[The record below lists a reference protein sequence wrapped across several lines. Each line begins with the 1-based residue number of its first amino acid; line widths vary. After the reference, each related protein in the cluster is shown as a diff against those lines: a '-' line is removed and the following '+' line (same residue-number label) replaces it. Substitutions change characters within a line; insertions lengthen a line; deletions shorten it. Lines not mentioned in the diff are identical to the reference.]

1 MQNKWLSSWRGQGQ
15 PSEYGNDAPMQ
26 TASEQS
32 AAVAPSAVSSAD
44 SSDRSFAA
52 ARMDFPA
59 VDEIYR
65 AAGIQGPRL
74 GYTIEKIIEMLQSE
88 HIKDLP
94 ADTKRSSLLMA
105 LEAAGV
111 QVDEVLHDAALRQHA
126 LTSHEAT
133 QRKRLEEFEARKA
146 QENVAIQAEADRVA
160 AEYAARISRN
170 LGEVAR
176 ARDGFRNWQAKKQ
189 QEAQRIVAA
198 TALCFSKSGT
208 GAPAG
213 PSKPPAD
220 RMAAFR
226 ELAAAYKDPEFLERG
241 QQAS

>member
-1 MQNKWLSSWRGQGQ
+1 MQSKWLSSWRGQGHS
-15 PSEYGNDAPMQ
+15 SEDMSDARKQ
-26 TASEQS
+26 IASEQS
-32 AAVAPSAVSSAD
+32 ASVAPIAMPSAD

-74 GYTIEKIIEMLQSE
+74 GYTIEKIVEMLQSE
-88 HIKDLP
+88 HIKNLP
-94 ADTKRSSLLMA
+94 AETKRASLLMA

-126 LTSHEAT
+126 LTSHETT
-133 QRKRLEEFEARKA
+133 QRKRLEEYEARKA

-160 AEYAARISRN
+160 AEYAARISHN

-198 TALCFSKSGT
+198 TALCFSNSGA

-213 PSKPPAD
+213 TGKPASD

-226 ELAAAYKDPEFLERG
+226 ELAAAYNDPEFLERG
-241 QQAS
+241 KQAS